1 MKPPI
6 VMVKRWPTRPDYDGI
21 IRDGQRRAL
30 VALVTFTALRVVA
43 FAIRHSRETCRL
55 HARARIYLEARE
67 LCNL

>member
-6 VMVKRWPTRPDYDGI
+6 VLVKP
-21 IRDGQRRAL
+21 
-30 VALVTFTALRVVA
+30 LRVVA

-55 HARARIYLEARE
+55 HARARIYLGARE